1 MVVLHKAQSNFHKE
15 KFSNAQV
22 NIFTRGE
29 DGEAGGGEGD
39 TGRGQRL
46 VG

>member
-1 MVVLHKAQSNFHKE
+1 MPHHVE
-15 KFSNAQV
+15 WG
-22 NIFTRGE
+22 GE
-29 DGEAGGGEGD
+29 GVERDGEAGGGEGD